1 MLVLI
6 KKYTPRTAYYYLT
19 QQSLIMLVL
28 IKKDTPRTTYYY
40 LIQQFYHVG
49 AYKKDTPRTTYYYLI
64 QQFYH
69 VGAYKE
75 RHTQNNLL
83 LSHPTVLSCWCL

>member
-6 KKYTPRTAYYYLT
+6 KKTHPEQPIIISPNRV
-19 QQSLIMLVL
+19 LIMLVL

-40 LIQQFYHVG
+40 LTQQSFNHVG
-49 AYKKDTPRTTYYYLI
+49 D
-64 QQFYH
+64 F
-69 VGAYKE
+69 KE

-83 LSHPTVLSCWCL
+83 LSHPTEFNRGVAYKDRPKTS